1 MLFWAV
7 AMDEKCKAGLLDVES
22 PEPSPSSFKMQYDI
36 KTCFSPA
43 RRPASVG
50 FQCTC
55 IADVDLG
62 RPATQF

>member
-22 PEPSPSSFKMQYDI
+22 PEPSPFKMQYDI

-50 FQCTC
+50 FQCTR
-55 IADVDLG
+55 IADDLG
-62 RPATQF
+62 RPATQS